1 MLTAMRGQSL
11 HPIGAASPWRKAKP
25 MRRIMTALA
34 IVWLASAGF
43 MAALKMS
50 RTAASA
56 AVMSSPKG
64 TSP

>member
-1 MLTAMRGQSL
+1 MALATPTLDLRCK
-11 HPIGAASPWRKAKP
+11 PAAHKAKP

-34 IVWLASAGF
+34 IVWLASAGV
-43 MAALKMS
+43 MATLQIS

-56 AVMSSPKG
+56 AVMSSPKV